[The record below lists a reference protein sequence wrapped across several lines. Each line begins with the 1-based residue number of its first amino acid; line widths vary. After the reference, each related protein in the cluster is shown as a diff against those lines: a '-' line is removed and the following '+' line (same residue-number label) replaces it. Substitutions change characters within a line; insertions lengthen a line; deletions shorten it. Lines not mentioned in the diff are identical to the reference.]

1 MVYTASRSLNGDGG
15 RAINDCL
22 SRGRSGPTLLLVQ
35 VIIRAGAATAR
46 RSQIIEA
53 TIEAIADVGYQ
64 RASFVV
70 IAKRAQISSTRLIS
84 YHFRDREEL
93 MAQVASRVIGE
104 LGDIVQAR
112 VRAADSPRDAVRQYI
127 EANLEYMD
135 SHRPRIVALTSLLF
149 AGTLRVPALQASA
162 GVEALTAIIT
172 AGQQVG
178 QFDDVDPE
186 VAAAILQR
194 TVEGV
199 ALHLRDHP
207 DANLTDEASELVRFF
222 HGALTR
228 APTGLM
234 SR

>member
-1 MVYTASRSLNGDGG
+1 M
-15 RAINDCL
+15 
-22 SRGRSGPTLLLVQ
+22 
-35 VIIRAGAATAR
+35 IRTGAATAR

-84 YHFRDREEL
+84 DHFRDREEL
-93 MAQVASRVIGE
+93 MAQVVSRVIGE

-112 VRAADSPRDAVRQYI
+112 VRAAHSPRDAVRQYI

-149 AGTLRVPALQASA
+149 AGALRVPALQASA

-207 DANLTDEASELVRFF
+207 DANLTGQASELVRFF
-222 HGALTR
+222 DGALTR